1 MQLPVKAH
9 YATVAML
16 AIAAEYDEGKL
27 VAAREIAAQ
36 HSVPSQFLVQILQ
49 QLRAAGLVQSIRGS
63 SGGFRLNKPPSQ
75 TTLSEIVEAVC
86 PTGAC
91 MISGDNVSAIQQ
103 TACQLWADMERRERE
118 FLLSITLS
126 DLLDRACSA
135 PGTMFYI

>member
-1 MQLPVKAH
+1 MQLPIKAH

-16 AIAAEYDEGKL
+16 AMAAEYDAGKL

-63 SGGFRLNKPPSQ
+63 SGGFRLSKSPSQ

-86 PTGAC
+86 PANSGI
-91 MISGDNVSAIQQ
+91 ISSDNVSAIQQ

-118 FLLSITLS
+118 FLQSITVG
-126 DLLDRACSA
+126 DLLDRVYSA